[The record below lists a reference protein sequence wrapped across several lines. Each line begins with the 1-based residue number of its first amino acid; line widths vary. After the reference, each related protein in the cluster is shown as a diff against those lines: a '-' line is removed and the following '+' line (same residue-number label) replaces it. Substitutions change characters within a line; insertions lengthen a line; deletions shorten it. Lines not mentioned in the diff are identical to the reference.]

1 MLGDEIALTLNSPI
15 TDEQFDAFT
24 DVDME
29 NTPRIVFHTKNG
41 KEVEYIKLVRCKDC
55 KWFCEF
61 CDKYKQESRKDG
73 MCEHPKFGRYTLDT
87 TFDWFCADW
96 KRRIE

>member
-1 MLGDEIALTLNSPI
+1 MITILINNLREQAKRRSLSGYTRCLLNAAADALQDDLETRVK
-15 TDEQFDAFT
+15 A
-24 DVDME
+24 
-29 NTPRIVFHTKNG
+29 
-41 KEVEYIKLVRCKDC
+41 VRCKDC

-87 TFDWFCADW
+87 TFDWFCAYG
-96 KRRIE
+96 KRKEDASKTD